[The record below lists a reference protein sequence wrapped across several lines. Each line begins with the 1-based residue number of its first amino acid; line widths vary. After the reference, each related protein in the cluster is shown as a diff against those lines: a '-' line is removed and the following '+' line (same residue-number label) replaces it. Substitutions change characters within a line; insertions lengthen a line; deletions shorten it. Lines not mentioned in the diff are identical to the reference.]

1 LNNKGLFWKKKGSI
15 GQLEYVFY
23 DFSSGFDD
31 FIFKCAGLDNF
42 KGIRRN
48 LSDFTFTEGHIWFIK
63 VPFKLLFLIVVYV
76 KSDLRIYIAKTCK
89 LSKD

>member
-1 LNNKGLFWKKKGSI
+1 MNNKGLFWKKKGSI

-31 FIFKCAGLDNF
+31 FIFKCTGLDNF

-63 VPFKLLFLIVVYV
+63 VPFKLLFLIVDYV
-76 KSDLRIYIAKTCK
+76 KSDLRIYIAETCK

>member
-1 LNNKGLFWKKKGSI
+1 MEIWTIKDYFEKKKGSI

-42 KGIRRN
+42 
-48 LSDFTFTEGHIWFIK
+48 
-63 VPFKLLFLIVVYV
+63 
-76 KSDLRIYIAKTCK
+76 
-89 LSKD
+89 